1 MPRRCLGAC
10 EFTIARRSSGNIH
23 EIKKKTSRVNVVGRV
38 GVAVGVGAVI
48 LAAAAYFT
56 GLVGGHPKLEG
67 EPASA
72 KVESKAGPSDT
83 VDLTEKQVASIKV
96 EPVGERLFAVDFW

>member
-1 MPRRCLGAC
+1 MK
-10 EFTIARRSSGNIH
+10 S
-23 EIKKKTSRVNVVGRV
+23 KKKTGRVSVVGRV

-48 LAAAAYFT
+48 LAAAYFT

-83 VDLTEKQVASIKV
+83 VDLT
-96 EPVGERLFAVDFW
+96 